1 VNFADSSGFFASFV
15 AGINIIFV
23 VMSEKQRTLAKSI
36 SLSGKGLHT
45 GVNVRITFNPAPANH
60 GYKFCR
66 TDLPGKP
73 VIDALA
79 EYVSDTSRGTTI
91 QQNNVS
97 VGTVE
102 HVLASFY
109 GLGVDNALIELDG
122 PEAPIMGGSAQK
134 FVEAIKEAGI
144 VEQDEERNYF
154 VIKEKLAYSDEERGV
169 DLIVYPDDH
178 LSINVLI
185 DYNSRILGNQYAIL
199 DNIDEFEKNIYNSRT
214 FVFFHELE
222 PLYRNGL
229 IKGGDLDNAVVI
241 LEKEVEQEE
250 IDRIARL
257 FRRPGISKHTAGVL
271 NNTELRYPNE
281 PARHKL
287 LDLLGDLALVG
298 FPFKGKVVATKPG
311 HYANTRLARI
321 IRQEMKKSL
330 SKHKI
335 PFYDPNRP
343 PVYTLEDIK
352 KRLPHRAPF
361 LLVDKIIS
369 LDETTVVGIK
379 NVTFNESFFQ
389 GHFPDEPVMPGV
401 LLVEALAQ
409 SGGLLVLSGLDEPE
423 RYSTYFL
430 KIDKLKFKQKV
441 VPGDTIILK
450 MELTEPLRRGI
461 VTMYGQAFV
470 GNNLV
475 VEGEMTAQVIKNK

>member
-1 VNFADSSGFFASFV
+1 
-15 AGINIIFV
+15 
-23 VMSEKQRTLAKSI
+23 MSEKQRTLAKEV
-36 SLSGKGLHT
+36 SLNGKGLHT
-45 GVNVRITFNPAPANH
+45 GINVTITFKPAPSNH

-66 TDLPGKP
+66 LDLPGKP
-73 VIDALA
+73 LIDALA
-79 EYVSDTSRGTTI
+79 EHVTDTSRGTTLV
-91 QQNNVS
+91 QNNAS
-97 VGTVE
+97 VATIE
-102 HVLASFY
+102 HVLAAFH
-109 GLGVDNALIELDG
+109 GMRIDNALIEMNG
-122 PEAPIMGGSAQK
+122 PEAPIMSGSAWK

-144 VEQDEERNYF
+144 IEQKEERNYF
-154 VIKEKLAYSDEERGV
+154 VVKQKITYSDEEHGV

-178 LSINVLI
+178 FSINVLI

-199 DNIDEFEKNIYNSRT
+199 NSIDDFEDDICKSRT

-222 PLYRNGL
+222 PLYNLGL
-229 IKGGDLDNAVVI
+229 IRGGDLDNSVVI
-241 LEKEVEQEE
+241 LEKEVEQAE

-257 FRRPGISKHTAGVL
+257 FNRPGINKHTAGIL

-287 LDLLGDLALVG
+287 LDLMGDLALVG
-298 FPFKGKVVATKPG
+298 LPIKGKVVATRPG
-311 HYANTRLARI
+311 HYSNTRLAKI
-321 IRQEMKKSL
+321 IRQEMKKAL

-335 PFYDPNRP
+335 PVYDPSQP

-352 KRLPHRAPF
+352 KRIPHRAPF
-361 LLVDKIIS
+361 LFVDKIIS
-369 LDETTVVGIK
+369 LDENVVVGIK
-379 NVTFNESFFQ
+379 NVTFNEPYFQ

-409 SGGLLVLSGLDEPE
+409 AGGLLVLSNVDDGGK
-423 RYSTYFL
+423 YSTYFL
-430 KIDKLKFKQKV
+430 KIDKLKFKHKV

-450 MELTEPLRRGI
+450 MELIEPIRRGI

-475 VEGEMTAQVIKNK
+475 VEGELTAQVIKNK